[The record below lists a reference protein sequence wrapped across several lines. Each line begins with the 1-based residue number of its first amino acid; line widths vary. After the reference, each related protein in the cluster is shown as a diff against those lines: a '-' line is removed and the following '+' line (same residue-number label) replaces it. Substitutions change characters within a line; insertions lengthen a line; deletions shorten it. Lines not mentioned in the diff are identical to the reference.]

1 MAYTEPSTNAL
12 ITLSDYKTAEGIQST
27 KDDTKLELLIDSVTQ
42 LVKTYCG
49 SSITD
54 FYSTATLPSYNNI
67 KTETISINWATNIV
81 QLTECP
87 IVLVH
92 SVRERDSLS
101 SSYKTLVA
109 NTDYYIETGTDSIYR
124 VTSSGT
130 AQNWE
135 TGPGAVEVNYNAG
148 YADCPSDLKLAV
160 IDLITYYHKDEHKAR
175 QTIAGASIQNQSS
188 SSQRNNVAF
197 PDHIKRV
204 LDLYK
209 NF

>member
-1 MAYTEPSTNAL
+1 MAYTTATENAL
-12 ITLSDYKTAEGIQST
+12 ITLTDYKTAEGIQST
-27 KDDTKLELLIDSVTQ
+27 KDDTKLELLINSVSE

-49 SSITD
+49 NSIVN
-54 FYSTATLPSYNNI
+54 FYSTLTPPSYNNQKI
-67 KTETISINWATNIV
+67 ETLTINWATNIV

-87 IVLVH
+87 LDTVH
-92 SVRERDSLS
+92 SVEERDSLS
-101 SSYKTLVA
+101 DSYTTLTE
-109 NTDYYIETGTDSIYR
+109 NTDYYIEYGTDSIYR
-124 VTSSGT
+124 VTSTGT
-130 AQNWE
+130 AQNWK
-135 TGPGAVEVNYNAG
+135 TGPGAVKVTYNAG
-148 YADCPSDLKLAV
+148 YRDCPSDLKLAV

-209 NF
+209 SF